1 MSDMT
6 TGNDFFDESL
16 DMLAYGL
23 AHMKECGSSK
33 QELRELCLDYINAIS
48 KFADEYLGDED
59 A

>member
-1 MSDMT
+1 MT

-23 AHMKECGSSK
+23 AHMKESGSST

>member
-1 MSDMT
+1 MT

-23 AHMKECGSSK
+23 AHMKECGSST
-33 QELRELCLDYINAIS
+33 QELRELCSDYISAIR
-48 KFADEYLGDED
+48 KFTDEYLGDED